1 MFKSKDFN
9 ILLGIS
15 VLILAILAIGIYTS
29 PTYTQKQ
36 AIFNSTIFFISV
48 VFIASIT
55 LVVLWH
61 GFKEFSVMLAIILA
75 MIISLLGVKAGLIA
89 VLMTYLV
96 WGFAFSIELLLAHN
110 GVEGA
115 IVWFKKH
122 YKPKSFKVEF
132 KIFYPMII
140 LMHLFLEIIPGII
153 YREPILDFN
162 PKELYQAMLGELE
175 KEHGK
180 WVNF

>member
-1 MFKSKDFN
+1 MFKNRDFN
-9 ILLGIS
+9 MLVGIS
-15 VLILAILAIGIYTS
+15 ILILSILAFGIYTS

-36 AIFNSTIFFISV
+36 AIFNSTIFFLSV
-48 VFIASIT
+48 IFIASIT
-55 LVVLWH
+55 LIVLWH
-61 GFKEFSVMLAIILA
+61 GFKEFSIMLAIILA

-89 VLMTYLV
+89 VLMTYIV

-122 YKPKSFKVEF
+122 YNVKSFKVEF

-140 LMHLFLEIIPGII
+140 VMHIFLEIIPGVI
-153 YREPILDFN
+153 YREAILDFK
-162 PKELYQAMLGELE
+162 PKELYQAMLGEL
-175 KEHGK
+175 GK
-180 WVNF
+180 K